1 MVFLPPVPGE
11 ERLVSLSCR
20 KTSVAQRD
28 ELAVGSGA
36 SEPAL
41 EEECLLPEQHI
52 GMCEYTCYI

>member
-20 KTSVAQRD
+20 KTSAAQRD

-41 EEECLLPEQHI
+41 EEDRLLPEQHI